1 MNVSS
6 SHSTYQ
12 PSYVLRPSFSELKK
26 EVHELTVQTDRY
38 ERQNINA
45 LAVAT
50 AAGLTAAFG
59 GALSLLE
66 ATRSTGLVMGGLGGA
81 ALVVGLGLCA
91 HTYSKASRSEKERL
105 AAASALFETRR
116 DMGQQRM
123 KKMFS

>member
-12 PSYVLRPSFSELKK
+12 PSYDLRPSFRELKD
-26 EVHELTVQTDRY
+26 EVHHLTVQTDRF

-45 LAVAT
+45 LAVT
-50 AAGLTAAFG
+50 TTAGLTAAVG

-66 ATRSTGLVMGGLGGA
+66 ATRSTGLLMGGLGGA
-81 ALVVGLGLCA
+81 ALVAGLGLCA
-91 HTYSKASRSEKERL
+91 HTYAKASRSEKERL

-116 DMGQQRM
+116 AMGQQRM
-123 KKMFS
+123 RDIFS